1 MQICILLLRNGRPAG
16 EQNLA
21 IFIIRISE
29 FVGQSTPSLL
39 VVLESENLVAGQRWA
54 PQAHPQP
61 SGQLVLHYDDSQG
74 QNSRLLAGIRAC
86 SFRARE

>member
-39 VVLESENLVAGQRWA
+39 VVLESENLVG
-54 PQAHPQP
+54 QAHPQP
-61 SGQLVLHYDDSQG
+61 SGQLALHYDDSQG

-86 SFRARE
+86 LFRARE